1 MVECLFTWQ
10 RSYDLLSSVSG
21 VGLESRHAPIRILDD
36 LLFVE
41 LGVRVEVSGFC
52 VEGFG
57 DTAQHE
63 ENKAAQA

>member
-1 MVECLFTWQ
+1 M
-10 RSYDLLSSVSG
+10 LSSVSG